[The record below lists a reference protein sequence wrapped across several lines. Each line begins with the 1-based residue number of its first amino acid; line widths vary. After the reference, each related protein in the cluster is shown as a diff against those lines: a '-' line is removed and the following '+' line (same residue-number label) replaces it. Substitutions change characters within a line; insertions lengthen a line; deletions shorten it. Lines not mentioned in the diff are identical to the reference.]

1 MAFAEEQSWFG
12 LEDTI
17 LDHIEEHND
26 IKYQF
31 IQKGIWTTQF
41 NEDIHLSQMKTSHI
55 QNCINKCKRE
65 RWRTWALPILEQELK
80 RRK

>member
-17 LDHIEEHND
+17 LDHIEEQND

-31 IQKGIWTTQF
+31 IQKGIWRTQF

-55 QNCINKCKRE
+55 QNCINKCKKE
-65 RWRTWALPILEQELK
+65 IWRTWALPILEQELK